1 MLKELKITNLAI
13 IEKLQISFSDG
24 LVVLTGETGAGKSV
38 ILQAIYLLS
47 GGSATSSWIRTGS
60 DTSAVEAFFECPPDS
75 DLFSEIQNMGVET
88 DGTIAIK
95 RILSR
100 KGKSR
105 FYINGSFAS
114 AKMAGEITENLL
126 SVASQHD
133 HQQLV
138 KPAMHLDFIDSVGDL
153 RQERGE
159 LSSLYDQWKALTKEF
174 SDLKQQ
180 EMDKEQRRDFLL
192 FQRNEITDAG
202 ICAGEDEELLLAKD
216 RLRASEDLMRLG
228 KEGYDLLA
236 GNVLDDLA
244 RLRKNLEQMAGFDT
258 SLAGF
263 AEEVAGYSF
272 QLEDSATRLRRYL
285 EIIPDDPSQL
295 ETITARLHLLQQLKR
310 KYGASLEDVLVYGEK
325 AGTELESLDAMDQRL
340 EVLEGELA
348 NIAEQLLEKAAELS
362 AKRKNVSAELQQ
374 TISRELHSL
383 AFDHVSFVVQFH
395 ESENPG
401 LADLRRNG
409 WDSPEFMFSANPGV
423 PVKPVA
429 KIASGGE
436 LSRLMLALK
445 CVLAGKD
452 RVESVIFDEVDA
464 GISGKA
470 AESVA
475 RKIRELSAHHQVI
488 CITHLPQ
495 IASQAKEHFLVT
507 KEVSDQNTRTR
518 MRQLSPDERIHEL
531 ARMLD
536 GDSVTEKTLEYAREL
551 AERKVKET
559 PEP

>member
-47 GGSATSSWIRTGS
+47 GGSATSSWIRTGA

-75 DLFSEIQNMGVET
+75 ELLSEIQNMGVET

-138 KPAMHLDFIDSVGDL
+138 KPAMHLEFIDSVGDL

-551 AERKVKET
+551 AERKR
-559 PEP
+559 

>member
-1 MLKELKITNLAI
+1 MLKEIKITNLAI

-310 KYGASLEDVLVYGEK
+310 KYG
-325 AGTELESLDAMDQRL
+325 
-340 EVLEGELA
+340 
-348 NIAEQLLEKAAELS
+348 
-362 AKRKNVSAELQQ
+362 
-374 TISRELHSL
+374 
-383 AFDHVSFVVQFH
+383 
-395 ESENPG
+395 
-401 LADLRRNG
+401 
-409 WDSPEFMFSANPGV
+409 
-423 PVKPVA
+423 
-429 KIASGGE
+429 
-436 LSRLMLALK
+436 
-445 CVLAGKD
+445 
-452 RVESVIFDEVDA
+452 
-464 GISGKA
+464 
-470 AESVA
+470 
-475 RKIRELSAHHQVI
+475 
-488 CITHLPQ
+488 
-495 IASQAKEHFLVT
+495 
-507 KEVSDQNTRTR
+507 
-518 MRQLSPDERIHEL
+518 
-531 ARMLD
+531 
-536 GDSVTEKTLEYAREL
+536 
-551 AERKVKET
+551 
-559 PEP
+559 

>member
-47 GGSATSSWIRTGS
+47 GGSATSSWIRTGA

-75 DLFSEIQNMGVET
+75 ELLSEIQNMGVET

-551 AERKVKET
+551 AERKR
-559 PEP
+559 